1 MEKNC
6 KLTNENYVELA
17 EQVIRQ
23 MKEDLNEKKVKRLVS
38 TSKIRNLLSMISD
51 IYNELLNKSEPQL
64 DERVRE
70 RISYLQVH
78 FVYEAGREET
88 VKHFVDTAN
97 ILSYIRGIRGKRSEF
112 ILFSRYM
119 EALVAYFKFY
129 GLDEK
134 ER

>member
-1 MEKNC
+1 MGKNE

-17 EQVIRQ
+17 EKAMMQLK
-23 MKEDLNEKKVKRLVS
+23 KEKEADRRKKLVS

-51 IYNELLNKSEPQL
+51 IYNELLNRPDEKL
-64 DERVRE
+64 DERTRE
-70 RISYLQVH
+70 RIAYLKVR

-88 VKHFVDTAN
+88 VKHFVETAN
-97 ILSYIRGIRGKRSEF
+97 ILEYLQAINGKRSEF

-119 EALVAYFKFY
+119 EALVAYFKYFD
-129 GLDEK
+129 LDEK